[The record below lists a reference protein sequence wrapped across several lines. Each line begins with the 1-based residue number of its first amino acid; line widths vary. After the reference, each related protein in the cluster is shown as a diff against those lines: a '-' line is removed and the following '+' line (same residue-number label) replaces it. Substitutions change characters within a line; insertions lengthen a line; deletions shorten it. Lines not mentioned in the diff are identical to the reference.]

1 MTGTTAFCSVHKSK
15 VIMGL
20 RCKLMIKNIICL
32 SFQIRRALM
41 KNKINQIQVFIKSK
55 EAEVQVY
62 MNNMLIRVDRYI

>member
-1 MTGTTAFCSVHKSK
+1 
-15 VIMGL
+15 MGL
-20 RCKLMIKNIICL
+20 RCKLTIKNIIYL